1 MPEQDQESFV
11 KEHREDAGTHIHA
24 TIRVVIPVRKRK
36 EVLMILR
43 SIVEQT
49 RHIEGCNGCRLY
61 QDLQDERALM
71 LQESWAGEKA
81 LRRHLRSEAFR
92 HILLVV
98 EMATEAPEI
107 RFDWISR
114 STGIETIKDARAER
128 KTLTGMIA

>member
-1 MPEQDQESFV
+1 M
-11 KEHREDAGTHIHA
+11 
-24 TIRVVIPVRKRK
+24 
-36 EVLMILR
+36 LLR

-49 RHIEGCNGCRLY
+49 RHIEGCAGCRLY

-71 LQESWAGEKA
+71 LEESWAGEKA

-107 RFDWISR
+107 RFDWISH
-114 STGIETIKDARAER
+114 SAGIETINDARLDR
-128 KTLTGMIA
+128 KPLTGMTA